1 MYVPPYKSQGKACLG
16 QGGKG
21 AENVTN
27 SRLPRLDANSLDQV
41 VSTLTKPRLSKYL
54 RASKNNSQQALRL
67 YVLNTSVSAAFLAD
81 LHYVEVALRNK
92 FDREL
97 SALYGPEWFKDP
109 GFLGL
114 VDPYTQVLFG
124 KARKAARKNM
134 PKGTPKGAPIPPGK
148 VVAEVTFGIWAG
160 LTDRQ
165 LEHSLWVPCLHKA
178 FAPRKPPKRSTFNS
192 QLEKLRQLRN
202 RVAHHEPIF
211 HLDLLG
217 THKLLREVA
226 ALLCPMTASVMTST
240 SLVRR
245 EVMALTR
252 YCQKRDI

>member
-1 MYVPPYKSQGKACLG
+1 MYVPPYESQGKACLG

-21 AENVTN
+21 AESVTK
-27 SRLPRLDANSLDQV
+27 SRLPRLDTNSLDQV

-54 RASKNNSQQALRL
+54 KASKNNCQQALRL

-97 SALYGPEWFKDP
+97 AALYGREWFKDA
-109 GFLGL
+109 GFLSL
-114 VDPYTQVLFG
+114 VDPYTQGLFE
-124 KARKAARKNM
+124 KARKAAKKGL
-134 PKGTPKGAPIPPGK
+134 PKGTPTPPGK
-148 VVAEVTFGIWAG
+148 VVAELTFGLWAG
-160 LTDRQ
+160 LTDPK

-178 FAPRKPPKRSTFNS
+178 FAPRKAPKRSTFNQ

-240 SLVRR
+240 SSVRR